1 MTIRRW
7 MPALIV
13 LLTLAAC
20 ADAAPTTGSASVIR
34 HATAPDSLL
43 VRVGF
48 EGGFVA
54 PGWLAT
60 SVPAFSL
67 YGDGTLVVPGAQI
80 EIYPSPALP
89 AISFRHVDE
98 AGIQAI
104 LDAAIAAT
112 DDLPAD
118 LGDMGT
124 IGIADAATTVITVR
138 AGDVERTVKAYAL
151 AELPDRPDGM
161 SEDVFRARQRL
172 AAFVSRLGALDRWLP
187 QGSLGAEEPYE
198 GASARLFV
206 SAYHPAED
214 LSQDAIAWPLGSD
227 LSSFGDP
234 IEVPQGRCG
243 TVAGAG
249 WIELRA
255 AAERANQLTPWTDA
269 GQRFGILFRP
279 LLPDETGCAPVVPSA

>member
-13 LLTLAAC
+13 LLTLTAC
-20 ADAAPTTGSASVIR
+20 ADAAPTTGSGSGIQ
-34 HATAPDSLL
+34 HAAAPDALL
-43 VRVGF
+43 LRVGF
-48 EGGFVA
+48 EGGSVA

-60 SVPAFSL
+60 SVPTFSL

-80 EIYPSPALP
+80 EFYPSPALP
-89 AISFRHVDE
+89 AISSRHVDE

-104 LDAAIAAT
+104 LQAAIAVT
-112 DDLPAD
+112 DDLPSD

-151 AELPDRPDGM
+151 AELSDRPEGM

-172 AAFVSRLGALDRWLP
+172 AAFVTQLGTLDRWLP

-206 SAYHPAED
+206 SDYHPAED
-214 LSQDAIAWPLGSD
+214 LGQDAIAWPLPSD

-234 IEVPQGRCG
+234 IEVPPGRCG
-243 TVAGAG
+243 TVGG
-249 WIELRA
+249 PDWTELRA

-279 LLPDETGCAPVVPSA
+279 LLPDETGCAPVVPSV

>member
-1 MTIRRW
+1 
-7 MPALIV
+7 MPALAA

-20 ADAAPTTGSASVIR
+20 ADAPPPTGSGSGVQ
-34 HATAPDSLL
+34 HDTARDALL
-43 VRVGF
+43 LRVGF

-60 SVPAFSL
+60 SIPTFSL

-98 AGIQAI
+98 AGIQA
-104 LDAAIAAT
+104 LLAAAIAAT

-118 LGDMGT
+118 LGDMET

-172 AAFVSRLGALDRWLP
+172 AAFVTRLGALDEWLP

-214 LSQDAIAWPLGSD
+214 LPQDPIDWPLRSD

-243 TVAGAG
+243 TVGGAG
-249 WIELRA
+249 WTELRA
-255 AAERANQLTPWTDA
+255 AAERANQLTPWTDG

-279 LLPDETGCAPVVPSA
+279 LLPDETGCAPVVPSG